1 MNEYEK
7 ILGIQIPKDTKISSV
22 TNSSKKVIKDSIFF
36 GLQGTKIHGSN
47 YAEEAIN
54 LGASIAVHNDPNVII
69 KNKKVLYIK
78 NLEEKI
84 NKFLDAFYKIDI
96 NSNNFFTF
104 TGTNGKTST
113 AHLCHQLLVN
123 MGYESIYIG
132 TLGCQHNNNKF
143 QTSFSS
149 KTTPDIFELFEIIS
163 SLDWRLDSLNICLE
177 ISSHALDQKRLGDI
191 FWLNSASILNIADE
205 HLDYHKNIS
214 SYRDAKFEIFKINS
228 SIKLIDEGS
237 LKYSKKYNFIKD
249 NDYELTCIS
258 NKNDFSDIFY
268 KITKISISKSEFEIL
283 INNGPQGYEDDNNK
297 KYKFSCKLFP
307 EFNVSNLVFAI
318 CSIGFDKF
326 YDDSINDLSFLK
338 LPKGRLDFIEGIPVN
353 IIIDFAHNE
362 HSFNILLNSIKR
374 YFDNLIVVFGCGG
387 DRDKIKR
394 SKMLKVA
401 IENAFKIIFTS
412 DNSRSE
418 NFEDIYEDAK
428 YDNDLK
434 DVIVIEDRK
443 EAIIQGSKLIND
455 NDCMLILG
463 KGHEETQEINGII
476 SHFSDY
482 EVVYEIYS

>member
-1 MNEYEK
+1 M
-7 ILGIQIPKDTKISSV
+7 
-22 TNSSKKVIKDSIFF
+22 
-36 GLQGTKIHGSN
+36 
-47 YAEEAIN
+47 
-54 LGASIAVHNDPNVII
+54 
-69 KNKKVLYIK
+69 
-78 NLEEKI
+78 
-84 NKFLDAFYKIDI
+84 
-96 NSNNFFTF
+96 
-104 TGTNGKTST
+104 
-113 AHLCHQLLVN
+113 
-123 MGYESIYIG
+123 
-132 TLGCQHNNNKF
+132 
-143 QTSFSS
+143 
-149 KTTPDIFELFEIIS
+149 
-163 SLDWRLDSLNICLE
+163 DSLNICLE

-237 LKYSKKYNFIKD
+237 LKYSEKYNFIKD
-249 NDYELTCIS
+249 NDHELTCIS

-338 LPKGRLDFIEGIPVN
+338 LPKGRLDIIEGIPVN

-428 YDNDLK
+428 YDNDLR